1 MHSEKHNQL
10 SKQQF
15 ENLFRTHFQ
24 HLVNFATQYVNEQS
38 IAEDICQKIF
48 LTLWEKRDTI
58 NPNQSIKS
66 YLFTAVRN
74 KCLNHIRDHKK
85 FRSTVL
91 DLDCGEIDL
100 AEPTAVE
107 ADDALSLQVKHA
119 LEQLPQ
125 KCRQVFE
132 LSKFQNLKYKEIAE
146 ELDISVK
153 TVEAHMGK
161 ALKTLRTLLKNYSIK
176 MITGLGVLK
185 IIESLL
191 RVF

>member
-1 MHSEKHNQL
+1 MPPQNNNQL

-24 HLVNFATQYVNEQS
+24 HLVNFAAQYVIEQT
-38 IAEDICQKIF
+38 IAEDICQKVF
-48 LTLWEKRDTI
+48 LTLWEKRTTI
-58 NPNQSIKS
+58 DPNQSIKS

-85 FRSTVL
+85 FRSQVL
-91 DLDCGEIDL
+91 DLDCGEYDL
-100 AEPTAVE
+100 EEPVPEE
-107 ADDALSLQVKHA
+107 ADDALAAQVKNA

-176 MITGLGVLK
+176 IIAGFGFLK